1 MDIWKWIA
9 GFLFGVV
16 GMAYFVY
23 GKKQQAWM
31 PLFCGLALII
41 YPYFVSNLIVM
52 MGVGIALIVLPYFF
66 RR

>member
-31 PLFCGLALII
+31 PLFCGLALMI

-66 RR
+66 RE

>member
-31 PLFCGLALII
+31 PLFCGLALMI

-52 MGVGIALIVLPYFF
+52 IGVGIALIVLPYFF
-66 RR
+66 RE

>member
-16 GMAYFVY
+16 GIAYFVY

-31 PLFCGLALII
+31 PLFCGLALMI

-66 RR
+66 RE

>member
-1 MDIWKWIA
+1 MDIWKWTA

-23 GKKQQAWM
+23 GKKQQVWM
-31 PLFCGLALII
+31 PLFCGLALMI

-52 MGVGIALIVLPYFF
+52 LSIGIALIVLPYFF
-66 RR
+66 WE